1 MAESVLLED
10 STIYTRP
17 AAAADTMA
25 ASPPVHANG
34 YKLVLDKD
42 LPDISFMT
50 AAEWDTFFAISEA
63 IVPAVVPQTKL
74 TDPMRQLGIPD
85 KEFYAAVD
93 ETLASLHDPPP
104 QAKLLEWLAFRAV
117 DEPAF
122 RRECEHSVASAA
134 LRMELANFMSMLNT
148 RYGSLLLTGRW
159 TLFHRQPLA
168 VRQQI
173 LKNWRS
179 SRLLPLRIV
188 LKSMNALT
196 RKSLGASSR
205 FIRELGGFEELPK
218 NWALKQGYDFQFLQI
233 PDGTSKHTIETDVII
248 VGSGCGGGVAAKNLA
263 EAGHRVL
270 VADKGYHFGPE
281 SFPLTQVGNKHIYEN
296 NGLVISKSSAISVA
310 AGETWGGG
318 GTVNWSVCLKPQ
330 DYVRREWVAA
340 GLPLFGSAEFDDCID
355 RVWSAIGAG
364 QATVRHNHQNEVVL
378 DGSRK
383 LGWHSSVCDQNT
395 GGVEHYCGRCHLG
408 CGSNEK
414 RGPAVAFLPDAAE
427 AGAEFIEGFR
437 VERVVFAADGVTA
450 TGVEGVWTARSD
462 DGTVHSAP
470 ETRRQRR
477 VLIKAKKVVVSAGS
491 LWSPAL
497 LQKSGVKNP
506 QIGRNLHLHPA
517 AFLVGHF
524 NEAEPQWEG
533 GIITA
538 YNGEFQNLDKKGHGV
553 KLETM
558 AMLPYV
564 LFAIQPFES
573 GLDSKLC
580 VARMKQLHTVI
591 SITRDRDTGRITA
604 DPATGAPV
612 IDYDVSAFDAEHS
625 LDGIEAIAK
634 LMYVMGA
641 SALYPTIPNV
651 RPFVVARDGDPVL
664 QAGYQEG
671 TDPEFTDPHF
681 AAWLKHLRAV
691 GGKAGGEISYL
702 SAHQMGSCRMSAK
715 PSGGA
720 VDPKGKVWGC
730 ENLYVADGSVFPSAS
745 GVNPMVTILAIAD
758 YISRQLAAELS
769 AA

>member
-10 STIYTRP
+10 STIYTL
-17 AAAADTMA
+17 AATDTMA
-25 ASPPVHANG
+25 HANG
-34 YKLVLDKD
+34 YKPVLDKD
-42 LPDISFMT
+42 LPDITFMT
-50 AAEWDTFFAISEA
+50 DAEWNTFFSIAEA
-63 IVPAVVPQTKL
+63 IVPAVVPQTKVR
-74 TDPMRQLGIPD
+74 DPMRQLGIPD

-93 ETLASLHDPPP
+93 ETLASLTNPPP
-104 QAKLLEWLAFRAV
+104 QQKLMEWLAFRAV

-134 LRMELANFMSMLNT
+134 LRMELANFMKLLNT

-159 TLFHRQPLA
+159 TPFYRQPLQ
-168 VRQQI
+168 VRQEI
-173 LKNWRS
+173 LKGWRS

-205 FIRELGGFEELPK
+205 YIEELGGFETLPK
-218 NWALKQGYDFQFLQI
+218 NWERKQGYDFQFLQI
-233 PDGTSKHTIETDVII
+233 ADGTGTHTIETDVVI
-248 VGSGCGGGVAAKNLA
+248 VGSGCGGGVCAKNLA

-270 VADKGYHFGPE
+270 VVEKGYHFAPE
-281 SFPLTQVGNKHIYEN
+281 NFPLSQVSNKHIYEN

-330 DYVRREWVAA
+330 DYVRKEWVAA
-340 GLPLFGSAEFDDCID
+340 GLPLFGSSEFDDCID
-355 RVWSAIGAG
+355 RVWTAIGAG
-364 QATVRHNHQNEVVL
+364 QTKIRHNHQNEVVL
-378 DGSRK
+378 NGSKK
-383 LGWHSSVCDQNT
+383 LGWHSNVCDQNT
-395 GGVEHYCGRCHLG
+395 AGVEHYCGRCHLG
-408 CGSNEK
+408 CCSNEK
-414 RGPAVAFLPDAAE
+414 RGPAVAFLPAAAE
-427 AGAEFIEGFR
+427 AGTEFMEGFR
-437 VERVVFAADGVTA
+437 VERVVFAADGTTA
-450 TGVEGVWTARSD
+450 TGVEGVWTARSE
-462 DGTVHSAP
+462 DGTVHGAP

-477 VLIKAKKVVVSAGS
+477 VLIKAKKVVLSAGT

-497 LQKSGVKNP
+497 LQRSGVTNP
-506 QIGRNLHLHPA
+506 QVGRNLYLHPA
-517 AFLVGHF
+517 AFLVGQF
-524 NEAEPQWEG
+524 DGIEPQWEG

-580 VARMKQLHTVI
+580 LARMKQLHSII
-591 SITRDRDTGRITA
+591 SITRDRDTGRITV
-604 DPATGAPV
+604 DPETGAPC
-612 IDYDVSAFDAEHS
+612 IDYDVSSFDAEHS

-641 SALYPTIPNV
+641 TALYPTIPNV
-651 RPFVVARDGDPVL
+651 RPFVVARDGDPAV
-664 QAGYQEG
+664 QKSYQDG
-671 TDPEFTDPHF
+671 TDPEFTDAKF
-681 AAWLKHLRAV
+681 GQWLKHLREV
-691 GGKAGGEISYL
+691 GSKAGPEISYL

-715 PSGGA
+715 PSGGV

-745 GVNPMVTILAIAD
+745 GVNPMVTILAISD
-758 YISRQLAAELS
+758 YISRQLAREMS
-769 AA
+769 T

>member
-10 STIYTRP
+10 STIYTP
-17 AAAADTMA
+17 AAAAVDNMVYA
-25 ASPPVHANG
+25 DG
-34 YKLVLDKD
+34 YKPVLDKD

-50 AAEWDTFFAISEA
+50 EAEWATFFSISEA
-63 IVPAVVPQTKL
+63 IVPAVVPQTKVQ
-74 TDPMRQLGIPD
+74 DPMRQLGIPD
-85 KEFYAAVD
+85 KKFYATVD
-93 ETLASLHDPPP
+93 ETLAGLTNPPP
-104 QAKLLEWLAFRAV
+104 QQKLLEWLAFRAV

-122 RRECEHSVASAA
+122 RREMQHSIASAA
-134 LRMELANFMSMLNT
+134 LRMELAKFMSLLNT

-159 TLFHRQPLA
+159 TPFVRQPLA

-173 LKNWRS
+173 LINWRS

-205 FIRELGGFEELPK
+205 YINDLGGFEALPK
-218 NWALKQGYDFQFLQI
+218 NWERKDGYDFKFIQV
-233 PDGTSKHTIETDVII
+233 PDGTSTHMIETDVII
-248 VGSGCGGGVAAKNLA
+248 VGSGCGGAVSAKNLA

-270 VADKGYHFGPE
+270 VADKGYHFAPE
-281 SFPLTQVGNKHIYEN
+281 SFPLSQVGNKHIYEN

-330 DYVRREWVAA
+330 DYVRKEWVNA
-340 GLPLFGSAEFDDCID
+340 GLPLFGSSEFDDCID
-355 RVWSAIGAG
+355 RVWKDLGANHTAI
-364 QATVRHNHQNEVVL
+364 RHNHQNEVVL
-378 DGSRK
+378 HGSKK
-383 LGWHSSVCDQNT
+383 LGWHSNVCDQNT

-408 CGSNEK
+408 CSANEK
-414 RGPAVAFLPDAAE
+414 RGPAVAYLPGAAD

-437 VERVVFAADGVTA
+437 VDRVVFAADGVTA

-462 DGTVHSAP
+462 DGTVHSSP
-470 ETRRQRR
+470 ETRRQRK
-477 VLIKAKKVVVSAGS
+477 VLIKAKKVLLSAGS
-491 LWSPAL
+491 LWSPTL

-506 QIGRNLHLHPA
+506 QVGRNLYLHPA

-524 NEAEPQWEG
+524 NELEPQWEG

-564 LFAIQPFES
+564 LFAIQPFED
-573 GLDSKLC
+573 GFDSKLC

-591 SITRDRDTGRITA
+591 SITRDRDPGRIIA
-604 DPATGAPV
+604 DPVTGVPV
-612 IDYDVSAFDAEHS
+612 IDYDVSPFDAEHS
-625 LDGIEAIAK
+625 LDGVEAIAK

-641 SALYPTIPNV
+641 TALYPTIPNA
-651 RPFVVARDGDPVL
+651 RPFIVARDGDAVA
-664 QAGYQEG
+664 QKNYQDG
-671 TDPEFTDPHF
+671 TDPEFTDPTF
-681 AAWLKHLRAV
+681 AKWLKHLREVAR
-691 GGKAGGEISYL
+691 KAGGEISYL

-715 PSGGA
+715 ESGGV

-745 GVNPMVTILAIAD
+745 GVNPMVTILAISD
-758 YISRQLAAELS
+758 YISRQLADELS
-769 AA
+769 A